1 MGKQTMLQTDTEIEA
16 ALFDAAQT
24 LAGQKGFSLVR
35 SAGSYRLSAP
45 GIRCRFGDLADVAG
59 YLRKAA
65 KRALPGLA
73 GADGATALD
82 SPETT
87 LQAVFHAMPI
97 DTNHWTADAENAT
110 PTRDTNDRGLSN

>member
-45 GIRCRFGDLADVAG
+45 GIRCRFGDLIDASQ
-59 YLRKAA
+59 YLRKAI
-65 KRALPGLA
+65 KTGIA
-73 GADGATALD
+73 G
-82 SPETT
+82 PC
-87 LQAVFHAMPI
+87 
-97 DTNHWTADAENAT
+97 W
-110 PTRDTNDRGLSN
+110 R